1 MAEWIVSTN
10 PQQNGASQR
19 RFRRIQLS
27 VPVKFLGEGPN
38 EHEGTLLDISAGGL
52 ALSTQVRPEIGS
64 AIVVYVDN
72 LGRVEGKVVRHFEQG
87 FAVEFA
93 ATDAKRERLADRL
106 TWITTRDSR
115 PMERAARP
123 TAITPREKPRFVMDD
138 GREVE
143 CRVLDMSVHGVWLQ
157 VNMKPALGEEVTI
170 GRMRGRVSQHHAT
183 GIAIEFMA
191 SAVH

>member
-1 MAEWIVSTN
+1 MSTS
-10 PQQNGASQR
+10 PQQPGSGQR

-27 VPVKFLGEGPN
+27 VPVKFLGEGPD
-38 EHEGTLLDISAGGL
+38 EHQGTLLDISAGGL
-52 ALSTQVRPEIGS
+52 ALSTQVRLEIGCP
-64 AIVVYVDN
+64 IVVYVDN
-72 LGRVEGKVVRHFEQG
+72 LGRVEGKVVRHIEQG

-106 TWITTRDSR
+106 TWITTRDSVGV
-115 PMERAARP
+115 EQGARP
-123 TAITPREKPRFVMDD
+123 VAITARDKPRFVLHD

-157 VNMKPALGEEVTI
+157 VNTKPALGEEVTI

-183 GIAIEFMA
+183 GVAIEFMA
-191 SAVH
+191 SAAH